1 MDSPFSTEGV
11 HQFHLSDSLV
21 FLCSVV
27 VGAKSFIGKLST
39 SLTVENLIATAQCA
53 SIGCLSLCCTGI
65 GETFLWREKKVGQE
79 F

>member
-39 SLTVENLIATAQCA
+39 SLTVENLIATAQC
-53 SIGCLSLCCTGI
+53 TGI